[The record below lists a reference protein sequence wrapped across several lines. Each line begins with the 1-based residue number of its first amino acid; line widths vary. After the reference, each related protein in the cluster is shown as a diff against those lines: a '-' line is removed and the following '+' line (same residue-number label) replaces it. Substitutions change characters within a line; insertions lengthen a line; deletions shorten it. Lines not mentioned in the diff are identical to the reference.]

1 MKLCIKTPP
10 NIICFAETFGLL
22 AQVLRKLVPP
32 FKARLITDERVTSVR
47 EIEIKWFGQVFSE
60 PA

>member
-22 AQVLRKLVPP
+22 AQVLRKLVHP
-32 FKARLITDERVTSVR
+32 FNPNLTNTI
-47 EIEIKWFGQVFSE
+47 
-60 PA
+60 